1 MIDHRHVAD
10 AIDAVDVVDHHH
22 VVDVVDVVDVD
33 AGVDIVDIVDI
44 VDGVDIR
51 SKPTSEVIYFS
62 TFLLYLYDS

>member
-33 AGVDIVDIVDI
+33 AGVDIVDIVD
-44 VDGVDIR
+44 GVDIR

>member
-22 VVDVVDVVDVD
+22 VVDVVDVD
-33 AGVDIVDIVDI
+33 AGVDIVDI